1 MVLKRLQRFAEE
13 FKKDFECIQ
22 LDLNKTKPQQY
33 AITLDAFKNIQ
44 GSSGCS
50 TDVRSA
56 LTTATTSISNP
67 VNVGRLQPI
76 SELLSPPLL
85 CFVWVHED
93 GWHNLNILVEV
104 HAQEVPASVTA
115 HNLNISVEVHAQ
127 ESSASVTTASSSTC
141 HVSFIS
147 QTSALASNDDAVES
161 CTTVCVSTFSYRYR
175 FWLC

>member
-1 MVLKRLQRFAEE
+1 MVFKRLQRFAEE

-22 LDLNKTKPQQY
+22 LDLNNTKPQQY
-33 AITLDAFKNIQ
+33 AITLDALKNTQ

-56 LTTATTSISNP
+56 LTTATTSVSNP
-67 VNVGRLQPI
+67 VNVGRIQPI
-76 SELLSPPLL
+76 SELLSLPLL

-104 HAQEVPASVTA
+104 HAQEVPASAA

-147 QTSALASNDDAVES
+147 QASALASDDDAVDS
-161 CTTVCVSTFSYRYR
+161 CTIVCVSIFSYHYR
-175 FWLC
+175 ILTL